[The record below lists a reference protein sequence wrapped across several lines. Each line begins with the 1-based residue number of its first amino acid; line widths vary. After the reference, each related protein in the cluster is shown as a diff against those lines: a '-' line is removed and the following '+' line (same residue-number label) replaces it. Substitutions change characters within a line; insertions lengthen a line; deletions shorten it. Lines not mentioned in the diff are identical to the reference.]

1 MSWAA
6 VAKKEPEPAA
16 AQQSAEAPAAQ
27 TNSTAVID
35 ANAIIAG
42 MRMDGFAQQLCTI
55 PEVLQ
60 EIRDRKSREILENFA
75 HNIKTIHPT
84 EESIK
89 AVMAFARASGE
100 LHSLSTVDIKLIAL
114 AHTLEVATHGHVNVH
129 SAPPPPRVHSKA
141 SVSVKKLPGWG
152 EEGAD
157 WDALDQATQDSQQ
170 SQGDSRISFKIEAL
184 NLEDSS
190 YVGEENDVEP
200 AEAGA
205 AEQGSAEEQGDDGEW
220 ELAAVS
226 ANAAR
231 RRRRKQVRYDARVA
245 ANSLAEAAGQPPD
258 STLGGVDDDASTS
271 EDEGTHGDEEGAEAE
286 VSDDEAVDNAASHP
300 EDSKAS
306 EDGAADEQQQEQGE
320 ASTSSVVCVTADF
333 AMQNVILQMGLR
345 LASPD
350 GRRIQQ
356 TRRWALRCSACSEVS
371 NEVGRLFCG
380 KCGNAALQK
389 VEVVVGPLGTEQYGV
404 RKKHILRGTRFPLP
418 KPKGG
423 KNKKDPILRE
433 DVLLQRVPQLRAK
446 KKEAADPFAPEFGVE
461 TWHQR
466 NSALPAHVKAAA
478 AALAVWKHN
487 PNERKHIRTNRRK

>member
-1 MSWAA
+1 M
-6 VAKKEPEPAA
+6 
-16 AQQSAEAPAAQ
+16 QSAWGPRGTQRTCCLSMRLLADACALYDPHAGEHILRGAAG
-27 TNSTAVID
+27 V
-35 ANAIIAG
+35 
-42 MRMDGFAQQLCTI
+42 CT
-55 PEVLQ
+55 
-60 EIRDRKSREILENFA
+60 
-75 HNIKTIHPT
+75 
-84 EESIK
+84 
-89 AVMAFARASGE
+89 
-100 LHSLSTVDIKLIAL
+100 
-114 AHTLEVATHGHVNVH
+114 
-129 SAPPPPRVHSKA
+129 
-141 SVSVKKLPGWG
+141 
-152 EEGAD
+152 
-157 WDALDQATQDSQQ
+157 
-170 SQGDSRISFKIEAL
+170 GDSRISFKIEAL

-271 EDEGTHGDEEGAEAE
+271 EDGALPAFLRFQCTCVTRPLPCFRAWHLPLHTRNDVLLTSCCHTSRIAVTIHHLHVTEGTHGDEEGAEAE

-300 EDSKAS
+300 EDSEAS

-371 NEVGRLFCG
+371 NVRPAAVLPFCPEQATCA
-380 KCGNAALQK
+380 CGLVLCVAIHLIYKRA
-389 VEVVVGPLGTEQYGV
+389 
-404 RKKHILRGTRFPLP
+404 RTR
-418 KPKGG
+418 
-423 KNKKDPILRE
+423 
-433 DVLLQRVPQLRAK
+433 Q
-446 KKEAADPFAPEFGVE
+446 
-461 TWHQR
+461 
-466 NSALPAHVKAAA
+466 SM
-478 AALAVWKHN
+478 
-487 PNERKHIRTNRRK
+487 